1 MIGRLRRALSAA
13 FGREESEKAPRQ
25 DEHETDAGR
34 RIDAARRRLKK
45 AIPPRED

>member
-13 FGREESEKAPRQ
+13 FGREEPETAPRE

-34 RIDAARRRLKK
+34 RIEAARRRLKK